1 MNKAEEE
8 QLLQDASTLLM
19 FANVAAKQQI
29 QHAPSATSYSPESS
43 VQEQQQQQSSN
54 NPSIKSS
61 SRSPIENSPISYP
74 NFHNIH
80 SRTPSGSGPVQP
92 THPSPATN
100 EQRIPEVKHEA
111 SASKGYY
118 FPVASTESEQ
128 QSQQPQNQPPQHQ
141 QQQQSQQPS
150 DKLPPQASF
159 KSHKRVASSGS
170 SGSFRHSPGPA
181 NIASAGGIIE
191 SGNNRN
197 SSNNAMIVAAALA
210 DAASIPLPLLKKTE
224 DTKRI
229 AEVVDSASSKP
240 DETEVEEDATED
252 EKESKNVDERSTNTT
267 LEDSSPQAQNEE
279 IDRKHQPSQDHNNNE
294 VLPPASPKVA
304 PTQINVEIQKVSPVL
319 QSASVVTQVKPLSD
333 SDISSSADQV
343 ALESNQVKIE
353 PSVQNPPEGPKI
365 AGSEPEAVPIP
376 PLTSYKVDPDAGT
389 IGCICGIDDDDG
401 FTVQCDIC
409 FRWQHCLCM
418 NLMTN
423 EEVPDIYKCYFCD
436 EHKWGKFDPEDCRKQ
451 TLARLE
457 NERLG
462 DENEPEFKKEL
473 KRKHSNSEK
482 GDKKRKTSESK
493 KRKDDE
499 DVKKGELGTGL
510 ELGKT
515 DEKFANETKLLN
527 NTSESNGGNSG
538 NGSSGGSLSNSQAQ
552 AQAQAEI
559 LSLPNKD
566 NDLLEGGIA
575 AESYQGTYYKLRD
588 NDYKTQSIK
597 LAFEEL
603 AQMNLKNKAVESL
616 SKVEFK
622 NIRFSKIILPNY
634 ERKLQQMKKKSSTS
648 FNDTS
653 IQVKQY
659 SDNQKQK
666 FNGISRLGL
675 FISKR
680 KQGSGGIIPE
690 NTPVIEYLGELS
702 LFQQYIDDKTNQY
715 NLWGVP
721 KPRVLKTELPFA
733 GNESSSGASV
743 GIISDARFVGNE
755 SRFIRNS
762 CPANANC
769 IIKPV
774 FIKEQ
779 KIFKLL
785 VVTSKPIIFGPDQS
799 EEELRIEWQWDEK
812 HPIRRMY
819 EKIEEPGTGTNNT
832 PGGGNKQ
839 EAIKF
844 DQFSETDKGL
854 LISGVDNVL
863 NFAECACGTASPVA
877 NSNCVLF
884 KIKKATAYLLRST
897 RKALS
902 VGSLG
907 LGKSRELLIINK
919 NPKKYISWQERL
931 DERDRTITMD
941 LLCEVGQEDIKDRQD
956 GGAAEAAESEE
967 KSLHESGSATDD
979 VSMNGTAED
988 EKADADDMEID
999 TEAKST
1005 EGSNQTKSIVEA
1017 RVPYR
1022 EQLIAKS
1029 RKLKDVTVELNKAA
1043 NGASKNL
1050 CAPIVP
1056 ELIIKIQKEVSEK
1069 IALPVNI
1076 VRITNEKFKIEPVV
1090 ESSIASKAVPGVLE
1104 RKFSSASI
1112 AANTAVDNVAVVD
1125 SVKAAASVN
1134 PGIPAASEKP
1144 SAPLEVKNETV
1155 APKPPVVKK
1164 LSFADYKKK
1173 MK

>member
-29 QHAPSATSYSPESS
+29 QHAPLSASYLPESL
-43 VQEQQQQQSSN
+43 VQQQQGLTN
-54 NPSIKSS
+54 TLIKSS
-61 SRSPIENSPISYP
+61 SRSPIENLPIAYP

-80 SRTPSGSGPVQP
+80 SRTPSGSDTVQP
-92 THPSPATN
+92 TQPSPVTS
-100 EQRIPEVKHEA
+100 EHRIPEVKHEV

-118 FPVASTESEQ
+118 FPVASTDMQ
-128 QSQQPQNQPPQHQ
+128 L
-141 QQQQSQQPS
+141 QQQQSLSLQQPQLQLQQQLQQPL

-159 KSHKRVASSGS
+159 KSHKRVASAGS

-181 NIASAGGIIE
+181 NIALAGGIIE

-210 DAASIPLPLLKKTE
+210 DAASIPLPLLKKSE
-224 DTKRI
+224 ENKRV
-229 AEVVDSASSKP
+229 AEIVDSGSSKP
-240 DETEVEEDATED
+240 EETEVEEDATED
-252 EKESKNVDERSTNTT
+252 EKETKNADERSTNTT
-267 LEDSSPQAQNEE
+267 LEESSPLAQNEE
-279 IDRKHQPSQDHNNNE
+279 TDRKQQPSQDHNNE
-294 VLPPASPKVA
+294 VLPSVLQEVA
-304 PTQINVEIQKVSPVL
+304 PTQPHVQTQRESPVPQAAPVATEL
-319 QSASVVTQVKPLSD
+319 KS
-333 SDISSSADQV
+333 ISPPEISTNAIQV
-343 ALESNQVKIE
+343 ALETNQVKTE
-353 PSVQNPPEGPKI
+353 PSIDTPPAESKI
-365 AGSEPEAVPIP
+365 AGTEPQPEPIP
-376 PLTSYKVDPDAGT
+376 PLSSYKVDPDAGT
-389 IGCICGIDDDDG
+389 IGCICGIEDDDG

-436 EHKWGKFDPEDCRKQ
+436 KQKWGKFDPEDCRKQ

-473 KRKHSNSEK
+473 KRKHLNSEK
-482 GDKKRKTSESK
+482 GDKKRKTLESK
-493 KRKDDE
+493 KKRDD
-499 DVKKGELGTGL
+499 DDAKKGELGVGSDP
-510 ELGKT
+510 GKT
-515 DEKFANETKLLN
+515 DEKFANETKLSN
-527 NTSESNGGNSG
+527 NLSESNGDNSG
-538 NGSSGGSLSNSQAQ
+538 NGSSGSNLSSSQIQ

-566 NDLLEGGIA
+566 NDLLEGGIS

-603 AQMNLKNKAVESL
+603 AQMNLKNKSVESL
-616 SKVEFK
+616 SKVEFR

-634 ERKLQQMKKKSSTS
+634 EKKLQQMKKKSSTS

-653 IQVKQY
+653 IQVKLY

-666 FNGISRLGL
+666 FNGISRLGV
-675 FISKR
+675 FISKK
-680 KQGSGGIIPE
+680 KQGTGGIIPE

-733 GNESSSGASV
+733 GNESNPGTSV

-769 IIKPV
+769 TIKPV
-774 FIKEQ
+774 FIKDQ
-779 KIFKLL
+779 KIFKFL
-785 VVTSKPIIFGPDQS
+785 VVTSKPIIFGPEQS

-839 EAIKF
+839 EAMKF
-844 DQFSETDKGL
+844 DQFSEADKGI

-931 DERDRTITMD
+931 DERDKIITMD
-941 LLCEVGQEDIKDRQD
+941 LLCEVDQEETKDGQD
-956 GGAAEAAESEE
+956 GGIAETGETEE
-967 KSLHESGSATDD
+967 KSLNESGNGTAD
-979 VSMNGTAED
+979 VSMSGTTE
-988 EKADADDMEID
+988 EERADTMEID
-999 TEAKST
+999 AEAEST
-1005 EGSNQTKSIVEA
+1005 DGSNQSKAIVKT

-1043 NGASKNL
+1043 SRTNINL

-1076 VRITNEKFKIEPVV
+1076 VHITNEKFNNEPVI
-1090 ESSIASKAVPGVLE
+1090 ESSMASRATPGAVE
-1104 RKFSSASI
+1104 RKYSSASI
-1112 AANTAVDNVAVVD
+1112 AANTAVAGAAVVD
-1125 SVKAAASVN
+1125 LAKTAPSAN
-1134 PGIPAASEKP
+1134 PTTGITPDSEES
-1144 SAPLEVKNETV
+1144 SAPLEVKKETD